1 MVLHEETQ
9 GAVLSH
15 TLVSVYNLL
24 NKEFYH
30 ILYYMASHFILY
42 MNNIGIIY
50 KISLNM
56 ACT

>member
-1 MVLHEETQ
+1 MVLHKETQ
-9 GAVLSH
+9 GTVLSH

-24 NKEFYH
+24 NKELYH
-30 ILYYMASHFILY
+30 LLYYMASHFILY

-50 KISLNM
+50 KINLNM